1 MSDAFFEK
9 ELFRL
14 KERGLLRDLYALPET
29 GGEIT
34 VDGKTVINFSSN
46 DYLNLSRDHRLKI
59 AATRAIEQY
68 GCGSSASRL
77 MSGHLELHEE
87 LESDLAQMAGTE
99 AALVFGSGYLTN
111 IGVLTSLAGTGDEI
125 FADSLNHASLIDG
138 ARLSRAHI
146 SRYRHTDLEHLEQLL
161 KTNRTNGK
169 RIIISDSV
177 FSMDGD
183 TAPLAGL
190 AELARRYEAL
200 LVIDE
205 AHAIGVMGENGGG
218 MCRIAS
224 KEVRP
229 DVVIGTLSKALGGY
243 GGFAASSKSIREF
256 LINKAR
262 TFIYSTGLPPAC
274 LSSSREA
281 VSIVAANPDLG
292 KTLLEKTG
300 RFRESLFRAGL
311 NAPENQS
318 PILPIIIGSNE
329 KTVRFSQLLWEQGL
343 LIRAIRPP
351 TVPEGSS
358 RVRLTLTLALSD
370 DTLKES
376 AGKIAEAAEKTGLIS

>member
-1 MSDAFFEK
+1 MSDAFFER
-9 ELFRL
+9 ELSLL
-14 KERGLLRDLYALPET
+14 KEGGLLRDLYPLPET

-46 DYLNLSRDHRLKI
+46 DYLDLSRDPRLKT
-59 AATRAIEQY
+59 AAIRAIERY
-68 GCGSSASRL
+68 GSGSSASRL

-87 LESDLAQMAGTE
+87 LESDLAQMTGAE

-111 IGVLTSLAGTGDEI
+111 IGVLTSLAGDGDQI

-138 ARLSRAHI
+138 ARLSRARI
-146 SRYRHTDLEHLEQLL
+146 SPYRHADLDHLEQLL
-161 KTNRTNGK
+161 KTTGVTGK
-169 RIIISDSV
+169 RLIVSESV

-183 TAPLAGL
+183 LAPLEGL
-190 AELARRYEAL
+190 AELASRYQAL
-200 LVIDE
+200 LIIDE
-205 AHAIGVMGENGGG
+205 AHAIGVIGELGGG
-218 MCRIAS
+218 LCRAAGR
-224 KEVRP
+224 EVRP

-243 GGFAASSKSIREF
+243 GGFAASSKAIREF

-274 LSSSREA
+274 LSSGREA
-281 VSIVAANPDLG
+281 VSIVASNPDLG
-292 KTLLEKTG
+292 ESLLEKTE
-300 RFRESLFRAGL
+300 RFRETLFRAGL
-311 NAPENQS
+311 NSPENRS

-329 KTVRFSQLLWEQGL
+329 KTLRFSRLLREQGL

-351 TVPEGSS
+351 TVPAGSS
-358 RVRLTLTLALSD
+358 RVRLSLTLALSD

-376 AGKIAEAAEKTGLIS
+376 AEKIAAAAEKTGLI